1 MNFDQRLLEWVL
13 FFSGFTAERVET
25 AVQQLQAWSI
35 PHLEAELAE
44 ATVDN
49 ALAATLLVESVNYL
63 TSIGVPQA
71 RLLKKLR
78 GDRDVWPTY
87 AEIRAAK
94 ILAAPFK
101 EHAEF
106 ELEPQRASGK
116 HADFKVRLVGEEEA
130 VFVEF
135 KAVGLSDAET
145 SFCARMAPHMSNLL
159 PPRGHTAFHGDLETK
174 PFAIRPDCRAHVA
187 AAAAAAVA
195 SLPQF
200 PQHLSAVSVV
210 AHHSESTYLRRLI
223 GRLLNEVASQ
233 IPEGERGWAAFFWTN
248 GVAAREILRTI
259 RWDEVPE
266 RIAGILLVG
275 DVVAFPSPNVHTY
288 YLPLPRGMPAD
299 AQSQLL
305 SSGTSKTGATVL
317 SAIETSSG
325 VRATLVADRRDE
337 PPRDLL
343 RRDGRRRIPPFQFM
357 MDRDRGEFATRG
369 IPPIHCDTIQE
380 GELFGVEP
388 G

>member
-1 MNFDQRLLEWVL
+1 MNPTRDCWKGAVL
-13 FFSGFTAERVET
+13 SASPPNALRPPSSSCRR
-25 AVQQLQAWSI
+25 SI

-135 KAVGLSDAET
+135 KQSDSPTLRPVLHEWRLTCRIYCRRAGTRYSRRPRDEALRHSAGL
-145 SFCARMAPHMSNLL
+145 
-159 PPRGHTAFHGDLETK
+159 PRSCGA
-174 PFAIRPDCRAHVA
+174 AVA
-187 AAAAAAVA
+187 AAVKVFHVPAA
-195 SLPQF
+195 P
-200 PQHLSAVSVV
+200 
-210 AHHSESTYLRRLI
+210 
-223 GRLLNEVASQ
+223 
-233 IPEGERGWAAFFWTN
+233 ERGP
-248 GVAAREILRTI
+248 GGR
-259 RWDEVPE
+259 
-266 RIAGILLVG
+266 
-275 DVVAFPSPNVHTY
+275 SP
-288 YLPLPRGMPAD
+288 
-299 AQSQLL
+299 
-305 SSGTSKTGATVL
+305 
-317 SAIETSSG
+317 
-325 VRATLVADRRDE
+325 
-337 PPRDLL
+337 
-343 RRDGRRRIPPFQFM
+343 
-357 MDRDRGEFATRG
+357 
-369 IPPIHCDTIQE
+369 
-380 GELFGVEP
+380 
-388 G
+388 